1 MDYLNS
7 DHPFFGVDNIKTAL
21 ALIEARLLQETGTR
35 TTFAANDRFVEEMLQ
50 AARDYPNLL
59 VTADRTE
66 GIAKLNN
73 VLVGRAVRDLT
84 ETAEAG
90 QYEAGNYLNRISR
103 KTRREDDG
111 LQDPDRQGSSVILA
125 GNIYKKHNDQFQQ
138 DVLAMQNAYMSHP
151 YNNRFRRAQPKDHL
165 DSKFRDLI

>member
-7 DHPFFGVDNIKTAL
+7 NHPFFGVDNMKAVL

-59 VTADRTE
+59 ITSDQQE
-66 GIAKLNN
+66 GIAKLNT

-84 ETAEAG
+84 DTAEAG
-90 QYEAGNYLNRISR
+90 QYEAGNYLHRISR

-125 GNIYKKHNDQFQQ
+125 GNIYKKHNDRFQQ
-138 DVLAMQNAYMSHP
+138 MVLDMQDAYMSHP
-151 YNNRFRRAQPKDHL
+151 YNERFRRAQPKEHL
-165 DSKFRDLI
+165 DSQFRDLV